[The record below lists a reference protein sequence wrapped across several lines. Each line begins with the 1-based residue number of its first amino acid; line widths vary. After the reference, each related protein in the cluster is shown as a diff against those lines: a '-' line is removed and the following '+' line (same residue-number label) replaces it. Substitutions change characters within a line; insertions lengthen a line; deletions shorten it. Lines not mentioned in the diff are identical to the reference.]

1 MSGQLR
7 LNSVVQP
14 ERMLQPKRKNT
25 DLYWMSSATMQIHL
39 SIFPLDWSGRKY
51 IFFQRLGI
59 WFHGCCREIQMRAP
73 HYNRSG
79 AIRGSANLATT
90 EGGACQRPTISR
102 ACAGKAG
109 TCENASWR
117 SEHFSFTYVL
127 VVEGSTYPGIIKQVP
142 SLQWSEINSIL
153 LYSLER
159 NYRNSGSEFLASG
172 T

>member
-1 MSGQLR
+1 
-7 LNSVVQP
+7 
-14 ERMLQPKRKNT
+14 
-25 DLYWMSSATMQIHL
+25 MSSATMQIHF

-59 WFHGCCREIQMRAP
+59 WFHGCYREIQMRAP